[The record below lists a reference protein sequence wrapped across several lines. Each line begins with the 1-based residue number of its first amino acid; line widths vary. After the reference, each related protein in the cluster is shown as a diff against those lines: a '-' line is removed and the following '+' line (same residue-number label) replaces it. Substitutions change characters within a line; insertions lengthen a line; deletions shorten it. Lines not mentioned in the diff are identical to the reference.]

1 MHTTKLNYAPQCQ
14 SLEPDFPPR
23 EVGNQL
29 QLLNTRLCWLEHTAH
44 KPVEAI
50 LSN

>member
-1 MHTTKLNYAPQCQ
+1 MHTTKLNYAPHCQ
-14 SLEPDFPPR
+14 SLESGFPPL

-29 QLLNTRLCWLEHTAH
+29 QLQNTRLCLFEHTAH